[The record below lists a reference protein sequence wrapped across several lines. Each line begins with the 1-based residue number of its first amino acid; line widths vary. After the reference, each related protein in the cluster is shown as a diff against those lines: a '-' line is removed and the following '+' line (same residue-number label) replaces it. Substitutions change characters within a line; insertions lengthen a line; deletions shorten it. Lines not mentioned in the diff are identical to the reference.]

1 MAFERAIE
9 DHRAMLAARG
19 AAAERAEPRHQLF
32 GFERLGEIIV
42 GAGVQAF
49 GPFAGPPERGK
60 HQYRRPDATF
70 AQPPEDRQ
78 PVEVAQH
85 PVEYDDVELL
95 HARAQQAARA
105 GAFPRHDIPA
115 RRREF
120 LKLARRALVI
130 LDIQDL
136 QRFHAVDAAIHPSET
151 PPRLLWHTPEAGERR
166 TGNQTLRPTHNPWC
180 HTGPPHRGPV
190 LLARTPGALSTLG
203 RTRS

>member
-42 GAGVQAF
+42 GAGVQSF
-49 GPFAGPPERGK
+49 GPVAGPPERGK

-85 PVEYDDVELL
+85 PVEYDDVEDRKSTRLNSS
-95 HARAQQAARA
+95 HSCASRM
-105 GAFPRHDIPA
+105 
-115 RRREF
+115 
-120 LKLARRALVI
+120 
-130 LDIQDL
+130 
-136 QRFHAVDAAIHPSET
+136 PS
-151 PPRLLWHTPEAGERR
+151 
-166 TGNQTLRPTHNPWC
+166 
-180 HTGPPHRGPV
+180 
-190 LLARTPGALSTLG
+190 S
-203 RTRS
+203 